1 MSPTFCRRDFRVSK
15 SLAEFVACR
24 RRSDQNDVLRRR
36 APGRLLLPLR
46 GNSPSVR
53 RRTYLS
59 DCECANR
66 PPAAIRGPRKAAR
79 LAGRGAVLTLVEFS
93 ACGKRNIVTGTAT
106 KCMKQAVILL
116 SEKPGGIFRQ
126 SKKSRLFRRDFLF
139 TSAAARQSA
148 RYWWPRPCGPDR
160 RSTTGTGRWDR

>member
-46 GNSPSVR
+46 GNSPSVCQ
-53 RRTYLS
+53 RTYLS
-59 DCECANR
+59 DCECAHR
-66 PPAAIRGPRKAAR
+66 PPAAIKGTPQGGPPCGERSSPDTGGVFRLRKTEHSDRYCDEVHEVGCNSFVGKAR
-79 LAGRGAVLTLVEFS
+79 R
-93 ACGKRNIVTGTAT
+93 
-106 KCMKQAVILL
+106 
-116 SEKPGGIFRQ
+116 IFRQ
-126 SKKSRLFRRDFLF
+126 SKMSRLFRRDFLF

-148 RYWWPRPCGPDR
+148 RYWWPHPCGPDR